1 MQVMAF
7 STPTHPAWRWRI
19 MDYAG
24 QIIEESRDGF
34 ASISAAVAAG
44 TEELV
49 RMSAPDRS
57 DLVSPPWRLR
67 HVRNTRQ
74 V

>member
-7 STPTHPAWRWRI
+7 STPTHPEWRWRI

-24 QIIEESRDGF
+24 QTIEESRDRF
-34 ASISAAVAAG
+34 PSISAAVAAG
-44 TEELV
+44 TEQLV
-49 RMSAPDRS
+49 RMSEPDRS